1 MIIDSETFTELAVH
15 LKLASDA
22 ILSTTHHLAAIN
34 SPSTPAAEDAEWK
47 GTIES
52 MMSVNH
58 QITIME
64 QLLRAIMDANRADQ
78 SPSGPQGGPLLC

>member
-34 SPSTPAAEDAEWK
+34 SPNTPATEDAEWK

-52 MMSVNH
+52 MISVNH

-78 SPSGPQGGPLLC
+78 GPSGSQEGPSLC